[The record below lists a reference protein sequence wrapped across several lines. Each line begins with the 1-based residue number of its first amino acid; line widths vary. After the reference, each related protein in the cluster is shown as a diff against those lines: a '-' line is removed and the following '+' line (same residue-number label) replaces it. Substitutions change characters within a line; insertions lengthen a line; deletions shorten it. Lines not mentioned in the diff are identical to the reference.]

1 MTDLEHLANREPLP
15 DRTVAAGETIEG
27 VQLCPVGDWPNGGRP
42 QRCTAEALRNVVEAW
57 KADGSREI
65 LVDFEHNAEQGGTS
79 DTSAAAWATNLRVDP
94 ERGLVADFRMTDA
107 GAAAVSNR
115 RLRFLSVAWLVDR
128 ATREPLRLT
137 SIALTNKPNI
147 PVAPVLNR
155 EPPAATTV
163 EETQG
168 NQNMEKL
175 KELLGLGPE
184 ATDDDV
190 AAAVKALQD
199 KVAESDR
206 AAAER
211 EAEEFAEANKAKADR
226 NVLKAQFLAN
236 REVAKALVAAIP
248 EPKAPETAQRLL
260 NKSDAKTPEAADIV
274 KELNKLPAGKARAD
288 FVMAHAAELAA
299 AGDNQ

>member
-1 MTDLEHLANREPLP
+1 
-15 DRTVAAGETIEG
+15 
-27 VQLCPVGDWPNGGRP
+27 
-42 QRCTAEALRNVVEAW
+42 
-57 KADGSREI
+57 
-65 LVDFEHNAEQGGTS
+65 
-79 DTSAAAWATNLRVDP
+79 
-94 ERGLVADFRMTDA
+94 
-107 GAAAVSNR
+107 
-115 RLRFLSVAWLVDR
+115 
-128 ATREPLRLT
+128 
-137 SIALTNKPNI
+137 
-147 PVAPVLNR
+147 
-155 EPPAATTV
+155 
-163 EETQG
+163 
-168 NQNMEKL
+168 MEKL